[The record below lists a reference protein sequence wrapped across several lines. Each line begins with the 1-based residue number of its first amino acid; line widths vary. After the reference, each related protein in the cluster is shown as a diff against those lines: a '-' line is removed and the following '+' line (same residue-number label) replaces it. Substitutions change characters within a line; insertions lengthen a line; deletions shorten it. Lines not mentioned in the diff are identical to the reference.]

1 MSLQYLA
8 TRGYSKTLLMEEVL
22 QRFLAEE
29 LAERKKIHEEEMKEL
44 SKLVF
49 IIHLQVE
56 TNSKFSIFQMFPS
69 NPYSSEIWARPR
81 SRVQVFSGC
90 QQSDLNTLCP
100 VIYSLNQEV
109 PIFVCT
115 MAFPTI
121 PCPLHV
127 FEPRYRLMIRRS
139 METGTKQ
146 FGMCIADDLKG
157 FADHGCML
165 QVRTCVSLEAN
176 AAVISWFS
184 SHGVKSWSSILLRCE
199 MWSFSPMAVQ
209 LSTPLVCQDSRS
221 SAMAR
226 ETATTPP
233 RSNTWRTEGYEH
245 S

>member
-44 SKLVF
+44 SKSVVMMHLMVSQYLPDVPQQLDVTRLV
-49 IIHLQVE
+49 
-56 TNSKFSIFQMFPS
+56 S
-69 NPYSSEIWARPR
+69 
-81 SRVQVFSGC
+81 
-90 QQSDLNTLCP
+90 
-100 VIYSLNQEV
+100 VIRSLNQEV

-157 FADHGCML
+157 FADYGCML
-165 QVRTCVSLEAN
+165 QVRARIPRRTWGLFPG
-176 AAVISWFS
+176 IDLDL
-184 SHGVKSWSSILLRCE
+184 LLRCK
-199 MWSFSPMAVQ
+199 
-209 LSTPLVCQDSRS
+209 T
-221 SAMAR
+221 
-226 ETATTPP
+226 
-233 RSNTWRTEGYEH
+233 
-245 S
+245 